1 MLFRTDKTSP
11 PLFNDTLELDLG
23 TVEPTVAGPKR
34 PQDRVALRQ
43 AKSSFTKVV
52 EGTPAKHVA
61 VRNNGDSFDLSS
73 GAVVIAAITSC
84 TNTSNASLMLGAG
97 LLAKKAVEHGLRLK
111 PWVKSRLAPV
121 PDDGA
126 DDL

>member
-1 MLFRTDKTSP
+1 KEQMLFRTDQTP
-11 PLFNDTLELDLG
+11 APLFNDTLELDLG

-61 VRNNGDSFDLSS
+61 VRNNGDSFGLSS
-73 GAVVIAAITSC
+73 GAVVFVALTSS
-84 TNTSNASLMLGAG
+84 TNTSNPSLMLDAG
-97 LLAKKAVEHGLRLK
+97 LLPKNAVELRLPVK
-111 PWVKSRLAPV
+111 PCVKPRLAP
-121 PDDGA
+121 GS
-126 DDL
+126 